1 MDLVGTSQIALYLIR
16 TMKLTI
22 VTNIPTPYQNDL
34 FRSLARMEGV
44 ALHVVYA
51 GMSEPN
57 RRWTWTQSDF
67 TYPHEVLWRMPLPG
81 LLGNKHTNPGILLNR
96 SVRTADAV
104 VVGGWSFP
112 TVLAASLLRTAAR
125 RDWFYWIENFAY
137 DATAPSVA
145 HRAKAWLLNQA
156 QGVLCVDRRCEAS
169 VLRAGVRP
177 DAVEHFPYVSD
188 SAAIASRTT
197 ALRAGAS
204 AVDASNASGVG
215 DPRPLRVLFVGQLVE
230 RKGLGP
236 AIDALGQVA
245 GAGYL
250 VALTIVGSGPLEGA
264 LRERSAQ
271 YPALQ
276 VHFAGFTQPE
286 ELPTHYAAADVA
298 LVPSL
303 YDGWALV
310 VNEGLAAGLPVVTT
324 STVGA
329 SDILDNGVT
338 GFIVEPGNVGAL
350 AEVFTRIVQ
359 DPAKLERMKREAGA
373 LGASLDVS
381 RQAKKL
387 ISFVR
392 RRINARDS
400 L

>member
-1 MDLVGTSQIALYLIR
+1 MT
-16 TMKLTI
+16 LTI
-22 VTNIPTPYQNDL
+22 VTNIPTPYQNNL

-44 ALHVVYA
+44 VLHVVYA
-51 GMSEPN
+51 SMSEPN
-57 RRWTWTQSDF
+57 RGWRWVPGDF
-67 TYPHEVLWRMPLPG
+67 EYPHEILWRVPLPDR
-81 LLGNKHTNPGILLNR
+81 LGNKHINPGILLNS

-104 VVGGWSFP
+104 IVGGWSFP
-112 TVLAASLLRTAAR
+112 TVLAASLLRMAAR

-137 DATAPSVA
+137 DATAPNVV

-156 QGVLCVDRRCEAS
+156 RGVLCVDRRCKAN
-169 VLRAGVRP
+169 VLCTGVSP

-188 SAAIASRTT
+188 SAAIASRTA
-197 ALRAGAS
+197 ALRVSAS
-204 AVDASNASGVG
+204 AVDGGN
-215 DPRPLRVLFVGQLVE
+215 PRPLRVLFVGQLVE

-245 GAGYL
+245 GAGYP
-250 VALTIVGSGPLEGA
+250 VALTIVGSGSLEET
-264 LRERSAQ
+264 LREQAAR
-271 YPALQ
+271 YPALL
-276 VHFAGFTQPE
+276 VHFAGFAQPE
-286 ELPTHYAAADVA
+286 QLPAHYAAADVA

-329 SDILDNGVT
+329 SDVLDDGVT
-338 GFIVEPGNVGAL
+338 GFVVEPGNVEAL
-350 AEVFTRIVQ
+350 AEVFTHIVQ
-359 DPAKLERMKREAGA
+359 DPAKLERMKREASA

-381 RQAKKL
+381 RQAEKL
-387 ISFVR
+387 VSFVR
-392 RRINARDS
+392 RRINGPDS